1 MSEDSQ
7 IHTENPRLPVGFS
20 VPDWKPASLPASAP
34 MVGKYCELERLTTD
48 HVSAL
53 YEAYVVHNTPDDWI
67 YLPYG
72 PFESLESYHDWVA
85 QHAKLEDPFFYA
97 IKDTRSNSVVG
108 LASYL
113 RIDPSI
119 GSIEVGHIHFSPTLQ
134 RTRAAT
140 EAMYL
145 MMKHVFDCGY
155 RRYEW
160 KCDDLNAR
168 SRRSAKRLGFQFEGT
183 FRQATMYKGRNRDT
197 AWFSIIDKDW
207 PEVEKGFIR
216 WLSDNNFNDNGEQ
229 VSSLEDCRTNP

>member
-1 MSEDSQ
+1 MSEKSPQ
-7 IHTENPRLPVGFS
+7 PTENTSLPVGFP
-20 VPDWKPASLPASAP
+20 VPEWKPASLPTSTPIA
-34 MVGKYCELERLTTD
+34 GKYCKLERLTTD
-48 HVSAL
+48 HVPAL
-53 YEAYVVHNTPDDWI
+53 YKAYVEHNTPDDWI

-72 PFESLESYHDWVA
+72 PFESLDAYHTWVE
-85 QHAKLEDPFFYA
+85 QHARLNDPFFYA
-97 IKDTRSNSVVG
+97 IKDTLSDSVVG

-134 RTRAAT
+134 RTRSAT

-145 MMKHVFDCGY
+145 MMKHVFACGY

-168 SRRSAKRLGFQFEGT
+168 SRRSAKRLGFQFEGI

-197 AWFSIIDKDW
+197 AWFSVIDKEW
-207 PEVEKGFIR
+207 PDIEKGFTR
-216 WLSDNNFNDNGEQ
+216 WLADSNFNDNGEQ
-229 VSSLEDCRTNP
+229 LQSLEHCRARP

>member
-1 MSEDSQ
+1 MSETSQ
-7 IHTENPRLPVGFS
+7 PQTEKTSLPVGFS
-20 VPDWKPASLPASAP
+20 VPDWKPASLPTSTP
-34 MVGKYCELERLTTD
+34 MVGKFCKLERLTAE
-48 HVSAL
+48 HVPAL
-53 YEAYVVHNTPDDWI
+53 YEAYVEHNTPDDWI

-72 PFESLESYHDWVA
+72 PFTSQDSYHDWVE
-85 QHAKLEDPFFYA
+85 QHAKLKDPFFYA
-97 IKDTRSNSVVG
+97 IKETQSNSVVG

-160 KCDDLNAR
+160 KCDELNAR
-168 SRRSAKRLGFQFEGT
+168 SQRSAKRLGFQFEGI

-197 AWFSIIDKDW
+197 AWFSIIDKEW
-207 PEVEKGFIR
+207 PDVKKGFTA
-216 WLSDNNFNDNGEQ
+216 WLSDDNFNEKGEQ
-229 VSSLEDCRTNP
+229 LFSLEDCRGKR